1 MDNRVHR
8 DKWEKDFLIIAIG
21 EAISEIGSYAVQ
33 FSLIWWIASKTSSP
47 VLLALSGL
55 LAFLPQ
61 LFLGP
66 FAGVWIDRLKRKTVI
81 IFADL
86 FIGVVATVYAILFL
100 FGSPPYWSAY
110 AVLGIRAIANVFYTP
125 AVQSVIPMLVPK
137 QGLIRANGW
146 NQFMQSGALM
156 LGPVLGAAMYA
167 VLPLPVILLSDLVG
181 ALVASTSIGIIKIP
195 ELKREQ
201 HQVPN
206 FMKEM
211 KEGFSTFVQDKK
223 LLIVTLAA
231 AIGMIFYMPLSSFFP
246 LMTSDYFHATA
257 WQAGIVQFGYAGGM
271 MICSI
276 LVGKYGTIKNKL
288 LAVHIGLLGLG
299 LTAFLCGILPQTNTA
314 FWIYVVLCML
324 MGASGN
330 LYNIPYVA
338 YMQET
343 IPKEAHGRAFS
354 VMSSLM
360 SATMPLGL
368 VIAGAVAEINGVAS
382 WFFITGVA
390 FLIITGMSIF
400 LTKLQ
405 TVPHSKR

>member
-1 MDNRVHR
+1 MNKRIFEE
-8 DKWEKDFLIIAIG
+8 KWEKSFLIIFIG

-47 VLLALSGL
+47 LMMALSGL
-55 LAFLPQ
+55 MAFLPQ
-61 LFLGP
+61 FFLGP
-66 FAGVWIDRLKRKTVI
+66 FVGVWIDRLKRKAVI
-81 IFADL
+81 IYADL
-86 FIGVVATVYAILFL
+86 FIGVVATVYAVFFL
-100 FGSPPYWSAY
+100 FGNPPYWSACV
-110 AVLGIRAIANVFYTP
+110 VLGIRAIANVFYTP
-125 AVQSVIPMLVPK
+125 AIQSVIPMLVPK
-137 QGLIRANGW
+137 HGLIRANGW
-146 NQFMQSGALM
+146 IQFMQSGALM

-181 ALVASTSIGIIKIP
+181 ALVASISIGIIKIP

-201 HQVPN
+201 YQAQN
-206 FMKEM
+206 FTKEM
-211 KEGFSTFVQDKK
+211 KEGFDIFLQDKK

-246 LMTSDYFHATA
+246 LMTSEYFHASA
-257 WQAGIVQFGYAGGM
+257 WHAGIVQFGYAGGM
-271 MICSI
+271 MMCSI
-276 LVGKYGTIKNKL
+276 LVGTYGTIKNKL
-288 LAVHIGLLGLG
+288 FVVHIGLLGLG
-299 LTAFLCGILPQTNTA
+299 LTSFFSGILPQSNTA
-314 FWIYVVLCML
+314 FWIYAVLCTL

-330 LYNIPYVA
+330 LYNIPYIA

-368 VIAGAVAEINGVAS
+368 LIAGAVAEINGVAS

-390 FLIITGMSIF
+390 FFIITGMSIF
-400 LTKLQ
+400 LTKF
-405 TVPHSKR
+405 KRVM

>member
-1 MDNRVHR
+1 MSSRAFGG
-8 DKWEKDFLIIAIG
+8 KWEKSFLVIAIG

-33 FSLIWWIASKTSSP
+33 FSLLWWIASKTSSP
-47 VLLALSGL
+47 LMLALSGL

-66 FAGVWIDRLKRKTVI
+66 FVGVWIDRLKRKKVI

-86 FIGVVATVYAILFL
+86 FIGVVATVYAVFFL
-100 FGSPPYWSAY
+100 FGNPPYWSACV
-110 AVLGIRAIANVFYTP
+110 VLGIRAIANVFYTP
-125 AVQSVIPMLVPK
+125 AIQSVIPMLVPK
-137 QGLIRANGW
+137 QDLIRANGW
-146 NQFMQSGALM
+146 LQFMQSGTLM
-156 LGPVLGAAMYA
+156 LGPVLGAALYA
-167 VLPLPVILLSDLVG
+167 VLPLPVILLSDLAG
-181 ALVASTSIGIIKIP
+181 ALVASVSIGIVKIP

-201 HQVPN
+201 HQARD

-211 KEGFSTFVQDKK
+211 REGFSIFLRDKK

-246 LMTSDYFHATA
+246 LMTSGYFHASA
-257 WQAGIVQFGYAGGM
+257 WYAGIVQFGYAGGM

-276 LVGKYGTIKNKL
+276 LAGAYGKIKNKL

-299 LTAFLCGILPQTNTA
+299 LTSFGSGILPQNDTA
-314 FWIYVVLCML
+314 FWIYAVLCML

-330 LYNIPYVA
+330 LYNIPYIA

-368 VIAGAVAEINGVAS
+368 LVAGPVAEINGVAS

-390 FLIITGMSIF
+390 FFIITGVSFF
-400 LTKLQ
+400 LIQLQ
-405 TVPHSKR
+405 NIK

>member
-1 MDNRVHR
+1 MSSRAFGG
-8 DKWEKDFLIIAIG
+8 KWEKSFLVIAIG

-33 FSLIWWIASKTSSP
+33 FSLLWWIASKTSSP
-47 VLLALSGL
+47 LMLALSGL

-66 FAGVWIDRLKRKTVI
+66 FVGVWIDRLKRKKVI

-86 FIGVVATVYAILFL
+86 FIGVVATVYAVFFL
-100 FGSPPYWSAY
+100 FGNPPYWSACV
-110 AVLGIRAIANVFYTP
+110 VLGIRAIANVFYTP
-125 AVQSVIPMLVPK
+125 AIQSVIPMLVPK
-137 QGLIRANGW
+137 QDLIRANGW
-146 NQFMQSGALM
+146 LQFMQSGTLM
-156 LGPVLGAAMYA
+156 LGPVLGAALYA
-167 VLPLPVILLSDLVG
+167 VLPLPVILLSDLAG
-181 ALVASTSIGIIKIP
+181 ALVASVSIGIVKIP

-201 HQVPN
+201 HQARD

-211 KEGFSTFVQDKK
+211 REGFSIFLRDKK

-246 LMTSDYFHATA
+246 LMTSGYFHASA
-257 WQAGIVQFGYAGGM
+257 WYAGIVQFGYAGGM

-276 LVGKYGTIKNKL
+276 LAGAYGKIKNKL

-299 LTAFLCGILPQTNTA
+299 LTSFGSGILPQNDTA
-314 FWIYVVLCML
+314 FWIYAVLCML

-330 LYNIPYVA
+330 LYNIPYIA

-354 VMSSLM
+354 VMGSLM

-368 VIAGAVAEINGVAS
+368 LVAGPVAEINGVAS

-390 FLIITGMSIF
+390 FFIITGVSFF
-400 LTKLQ
+400 LIQLQ
-405 TVPHSKR
+405 NIK

>member
-1 MDNRVHR
+1 MV
-8 DKWEKDFLIIAIG
+8 IAIG

-33 FSLIWWIASKTSSP
+33 FSLLWWIASKTSSP
-47 VLLALSGL
+47 LMLALSGL

-66 FAGVWIDRLKRKTVI
+66 FVGVWIDRLKRKKVI

-86 FIGVVATVYAILFL
+86 FIGVVATVYAVFFL
-100 FGSPPYWSAY
+100 FGNPPYWSACV
-110 AVLGIRAIANVFYTP
+110 VLGIRAIANVFYTP
-125 AVQSVIPMLVPK
+125 AIQSVIPMLVPK
-137 QGLIRANGW
+137 QDLIRANGW
-146 NQFMQSGALM
+146 LQFMQSGTLM
-156 LGPVLGAAMYA
+156 LGPVLGAALYA
-167 VLPLPVILLSDLVG
+167 VLPLPVILLSDLAG
-181 ALVASTSIGIIKIP
+181 ALVASVSIGIVKIP

-201 HQVPN
+201 HQARD

-211 KEGFSTFVQDKK
+211 REGFSIFLRDKK

-246 LMTSDYFHATA
+246 LMTSGYFHASA
-257 WQAGIVQFGYAGGM
+257 WYAGIVQFGYAGGM

-276 LVGKYGTIKNKL
+276 LAGAYGKIKNKL

-299 LTAFLCGILPQTNTA
+299 LTSFGSGILPQNDTA
-314 FWIYVVLCML
+314 FWIYAVLCML

-330 LYNIPYVA
+330 LYNIPYIA

-368 VIAGAVAEINGVAS
+368 LVAGPVAEINGVAS

-390 FLIITGMSIF
+390 FFIITGVSFF
-400 LTKLQ
+400 LIQLQ
-405 TVPHSKR
+405 NIK